1 MTPRLFSL
9 APRGLRCA
17 LGACLALPLA
27 LAAAEPPVPA
37 AILEDLKAFATLGTV
52 LHIAAHPDDENTNFI
67 TAMAK
72 GRHYRSGYLSVTRGD
87 GGQNEIGPEFDAEL
101 GVARTQELLAA
112 RRIDG
117 GRQFFTRALDFGY
130 SKTVEETL
138 RIWERDNVLGDVVRV
153 IRTFRPDVIVNNFAA
168 MQQPNQHGNHN
179 GSAILGLEAFKL
191 AADPAAYP
199 EQFADGLTVWQAKRI
214 LQGPGPT
221 NVTGTDPVT
230 GLTFAALSTQSRNMH
245 HTQGFGINNN
255 AAGRG
260 AGGGAPGAA
269 PAGGRAGGAGAPAAG
284 GPGGG
289 APGGAGGAGARGGG
303 GGGGRGGGTTFNV
316 LAGDPVTTDIME
328 GVDTTWNRVSG
339 GAEIDRL
346 ANEAIANFK
355 TDNPSASVTALLAIK
370 TQLARLPADI
380 ILNEKRQQLDQ
391 LIANC
396 LGLTI
401 ETTIPQAEVVPGETL
416 RLTHAVT
423 KRSDVAARWTG
434 VRYPNSFGSA
444 TSPAPLD
451 LVAGQAATQ
460 QVSVML
466 PPTTRVSQPY
476 WLREQARPGL
486 FNVPD
491 VDRKLIGQ
499 PENPSAF
506 PVEMLF
512 EVGGQ
517 TLVLATEP
525 YQNGTAESGPAR
537 RRRLD
542 VIPPV
547 IVHFPTLTRVF
558 APGGTKTVEV
568 ELTAN
573 RANTAG
579 TVQLDLPAGWT
590 ATPATQDFRIAT
602 SQGKMKVS
610 FTVKAPATVGSANL
624 AVHAT
629 VGGQRYATDRVAI
642 DYPHIP
648 YQLLQPT
655 ARIKGVSVNLTIKG
669 SRVAYLPGA
678 GDDVA
683 DCIAQMGYTV
693 TEITGA
699 DLNPTKLL
707 NFDTVVIGVR
717 AFNER
722 DDLSANLP
730 ALLAWVEAGGTV
742 IAQYNRPN
750 GLITQQLGPYA
761 LSIAGG
767 APGLRVTDENAP
779 VSFLSPDHLALTSP
793 NRISQDDFVG
803 WVQERG
809 TYFPSTWDTEHY
821 KTIFAMSDPGEKQP
835 ESSLLVTQHG
845 KGYYVYSGVAFF
857 RQLPK
862 GVPGSYRLFA
872 NLISLGK

>member
-1 MTPRLFSL
+1 MTPRSLSL
-9 APRGLRCA
+9 ALRCA
-17 LGACLALPLA
+17 LGAGLALPFV

-37 AILEDLKAFATLGTV
+37 VILEDLKAFGTLGTV

-130 SKTVEETL
+130 TKTVEETM
-138 RIWERDNVLGDVVRV
+138 RIWERDSVLGDVVRV

-168 MQQPNQHGNHN
+168 MQQQNQHGNHN
-179 GSAILGLEAFKL
+179 ASAILGLEAFKL
-191 AADPAAYP
+191 AADPTAYP
-199 EQFADGLTVWQAKRI
+199 EQLADGLTVWQAKRI
-214 LQGPGPT
+214 MQGPGPT
-221 NVTGTDPVT
+221 DVTGTDPVT
-230 GLTFAALSTQSRNMH
+230 GSTFAQLSQQSRAMH
-245 HTQGFGINNN
+245 KTQGFDNVG
-255 AAGRG
+255 AGRG
-260 AGGGAPGAA
+260 PGGGGAPGGA
-269 PAGGRAGGAGAPAAG
+269 PGTGRAGGAGAPAGGAPAAG

-289 APGGAGGAGARGGG
+289 AGGGRGAG

-316 LAGDPVTTDIME
+316 LAGDPATTDLME
-328 GVDTTWNRVSG
+328 GIDTTWNRVPNG
-339 GAEIDRL
+339 GAEIGRL
-346 ANEAIANFK
+346 ADEATANFK
-355 TDNPSASVTALLAIK
+355 PDNPSASVTTLLAIK
-370 TQLARLPADI
+370 TQLARLPADP
-380 ILNEKRQQLDQ
+380 ILNEKRQQLDRI
-391 LIANC
+391 IADC

-401 ETTIPQAEVVPGETL
+401 ETTIPQAEVVAGETL
-416 RLTHAVT
+416 RLSHAVT
-423 KRSDVAARWTG
+423 KRSEVAARWIG
-434 VRYPNSFGSA
+434 VRYPNSVGSA
-444 TSPAPLD
+444 TSPAPLN
-451 LVAGQAATQ
+451 LVAGQTATQ
-460 QVSVML
+460 QVSVVL
-466 PPTTRVSQPY
+466 PATTRVTQPY
-476 WLREQARPGL
+476 WLRELARPGL

-499 PENPSAF
+499 PENPAAF

-512 EVGGQ
+512 DVGGQ
-517 TLVLATEP
+517 TIVLATEP
-525 YQNGTAESGPAR
+525 YQNGTVTSGPER
-537 RRRLD
+537 RRHLD

-558 APGGTKTVEV
+558 APGGTKPVEV

-573 RANTAG
+573 RANTSG

-590 ATPATQDFRIAT
+590 SIPVTQDFRIAA
-602 SQGKMKVS
+602 SGGKMSVT
-610 FTVKAPATVGSANL
+610 FNVRAPAVVSSARL
-624 AVHAT
+624 AAHAT
-629 VGGQRYATDRVAI
+629 VGGQRYDTDRLAI

-648 YQLLQPT
+648 YQLLQPS
-655 ARIKGVSVNLTIKG
+655 ASLKGVVVNLAIKG

-693 TEITGA
+693 TAITGA
-699 DLNPTKLL
+699 DLTPTKLL
-707 NFDTVVIGVR
+707 AFDTVVIGVR

-722 DDLSANLP
+722 KDLADNIAGLF
-730 ALLAWVEAGGTV
+730 AWVEGGGTV

-761 LSIAGG
+761 LSIQGQ
-767 APGLRVTDENAP
+767 APALRVTNENAP
-779 VSFLSPDHLALTSP
+779 VSFLAPDHPALTTP
-793 NRISQDDFVG
+793 NRIGQDDFVN

-809 TYFPSTWDTEHY
+809 TYFPSTWDTDHY
-821 KTIFAMSDPGEKQP
+821 KTIFAMSDPDEKQP
-835 ESSLLVTQHG
+835 DSSLLVTQYG
-845 KGYYVYSGVAFF
+845 KGFYVYSGVAFF

-862 GVPGSYRLFA
+862 GVPGAYRLFS